1 MYKPKYVTRTIKT
14 KKATVLWVD
23 LETNETH
30 TSDVE
35 VPGNLSTEDKI
46 IEYVRMVC
54 DTNQYKPVLIVRE
67 VEKAAL
73 YKMPEEVFV
82 KHAEIVVEHMEEG
95 EDE

>member
-14 KKATVLWVD
+14 KVVTVLWVD

-35 VPGNLSTEDKI
+35 VPGHLPSEDKI

-54 DTNQYKPVLIVRE
+54 DTSQYKPVLIVRE
-67 VEKAAL
+67 VEKEAL
-73 YKMPEEVFV
+73 YKMTEENFV
-82 KHAEIVVEHMEEG
+82 KHAEIVVEHVEG